1 MAKLFSQMILTIIF
15 FLLASLSVWAGDGGL
30 TPKII
35 DNVEAKVN
43 MDNYTRSIYN
53 ALTNTDINNLALN
66 RDILNAQNNL
76 FSNKIKTK
84 SITNQK
90 SSGRCWLFAALN
102 VLRPAVIDKYK
113 IENFEFSQNFLSF
126 WDKLEKANCFL
137 EYAIEFRNRDTLDRE
152 LELILKDPI
161 GDGGWWEYAV
171 DLIEKYGAVPKEIMP
186 ETNSSENT
194 GAMNNLII
202 RRLRANALKIRS
214 LAQAG
219 KNVEQLRSE
228 KETMLGEI
236 YRMLV
241 INLGCPPEEFEYR
254 YQIKDSTLS
263 ESKKYT
269 PLSFYKDFVDIDLRE
284 YVGIFN
290 DPSKAYGKH
299 YQMRMGRNMYDRP
312 EVDYVNAN
320 IGILKEAAQKMIV
333 DSQPVWFICEVGVD
347 QNSNRGLMAVGLY
360 DYNSIYN
367 INFNMTKAECL
378 TTRETTTS
386 HAMVLVGV
394 DIRDGKTIKWQVENS
409 WGSDNKNGGYWTLYD
424 DWFDEN
430 VYSVVVKKK
439 YLSEDILKIFKE
451 EPIIRPA
458 WDIMAP
464 LFH

>member
-1 MAKLFSQMILTIIF
+1 MAKLYSQMTLAIIF
-15 FLLASLSVWAGDGGL
+15 FLLAGLSVRAGDGGL
-30 TPKII
+30 TSDII
-35 DNVEAKVN
+35 DHIKTNVN

-76 FSNKIKTK
+76 FSNKIKAK

-113 IENFEFSQNFLSF
+113 IENFEFSQNFLLF
-126 WDKLEKANCFL
+126 WDKMEKANCFL
-137 EYAIEFRNRDTLDRE
+137 EYAIEFRSRDSLDRE

-171 DLIEKYGAVPKEIMP
+171 DLIEKYGIVPKEIMP

-194 GAMNNLII
+194 GSMNNLIM
-202 RRLRANALKIRS
+202 RRLRADALKIRS
-214 LAQAG
+214 LARAG
-219 KNVEQLRSE
+219 NNIEQLRSE
-228 KETMLGEI
+228 KETMLQEI

-241 INLGCPPEEFEYR
+241 VNLGQPPTEFQYR

-263 ESKKYT
+263 ESKTYT
-269 PLSFYKDFVDIDLRE
+269 PHSFYKDFVGIYLRE
-284 YVGIFN
+284 YVTIFN
-290 DPSKAYGKH
+290 DPTKAYGKH

-312 EVDYVNAN
+312 EVDYVNAD
-320 IGILKEAAQKMIV
+320 IKILKEAAQKMIV
-333 DSQPVWFICEVGVD
+333 DSQPVWFSCEVGVD
-347 QNSNRGLMAVGLY
+347 QNNNRGIMAVGLY
-360 DYNSIYN
+360 DYNSIYD
-367 INFNMTKAECL
+367 INFKMTKAECL
-378 TTRETTTS
+378 TTHETTTS

-394 DIRDGKTIKWQVENS
+394 DIKDGKTVKWQVENS
-409 WGSDNKNGGYWTLYD
+409 WGSDNRNGGYWTLYD

-430 VYSVVVKKK
+430 VYGVVVNKK
-439 YLSEDILKIFKE
+439 YLSEDVLKIFKE